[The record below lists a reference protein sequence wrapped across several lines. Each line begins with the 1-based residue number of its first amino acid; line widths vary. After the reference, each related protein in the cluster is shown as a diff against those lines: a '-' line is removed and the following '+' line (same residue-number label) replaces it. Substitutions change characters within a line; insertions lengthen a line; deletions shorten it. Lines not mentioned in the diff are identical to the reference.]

1 MKTIKRETHNLE
13 LYVENQIKEC
23 FKRVGT
29 VSKNL
34 KGERVIEEFTVKPNE
49 ILEILYNLVSRAYTE
64 IVEINYEILE
74 NDTVKVQVTLVEQ
87 EMVIKPE
94 QKIQEVQKS
103 NSAFPYVL
111 GLFLLALALLLTQIE
126 GSTVTPANETLLRDY
141 IAPCLSKYVY
151 YLALPKLI
159 YKVENISVVKRKT
172 DSADPIDFKELNF
185 IRQIAKDEAEF
196 FGTKLSRFLCANS
209 STYPLYNSPGNTSDT
224 VHPKRDDSYW

>member
-49 ILEILYNLVSRAYTE
+49 ILEILYNLASRAYTE

-74 NDTVKVQVTLVEQ
+74 NDTVKVQVTLVEE

-94 QKIQEVQKS
+94 QKIQEPQMS
-103 NSAFPYVL
+103 RGAFHFVL
-111 GLFLLALALLLTQIE
+111 GLFIFALALLLTQI
-126 GSTVTPANETLLRDY
+126 D
-141 IAPCLSKYVY
+141 K
-151 YLALPKLI
+151 
-159 YKVENISVVKRKT
+159 
-172 DSADPIDFKELNF
+172 F
-185 IRQIAKDEAEF
+185 
-196 FGTKLSRFLCANS
+196 
-209 STYPLYNSPGNTSDT
+209 
-224 VHPKRDDSYW
+224 

>member
-49 ILEILYNLVSRAYTE
+49 ILEILYKLVSRAYTE

-111 GLFLLALALLLTQIE
+111 GLFLLALALLLTQI
-126 GSTVTPANETLLRDY
+126 D
-141 IAPCLSKYVY
+141 K
-151 YLALPKLI
+151 
-159 YKVENISVVKRKT
+159 
-172 DSADPIDFKELNF
+172 F
-185 IRQIAKDEAEF
+185 
-196 FGTKLSRFLCANS
+196 
-209 STYPLYNSPGNTSDT
+209 
-224 VHPKRDDSYW
+224 